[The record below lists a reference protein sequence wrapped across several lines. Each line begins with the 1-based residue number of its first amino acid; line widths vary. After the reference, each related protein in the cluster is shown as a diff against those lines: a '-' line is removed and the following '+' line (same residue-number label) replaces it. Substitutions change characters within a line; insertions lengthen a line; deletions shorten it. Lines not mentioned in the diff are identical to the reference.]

1 MKQFDVVVAGGGP
14 VGWACA
20 LACARS
26 LANGSAA
33 PRVAVVDREKVVATS
48 NNDAPLSLRV
58 YAVSERSIT
67 QLRSWGATFDDARC
81 ATIDRIIVHTS
92 GSDEPAL
99 TLSAKD
105 ARQSAIGAV
114 MEHEALTASIA
125 SAALS
130 QGVLRIAGQAVSA
143 DVVGNARIVSLA
155 DGQMLQTRLVIIA
168 EGRDSALV
176 PELGFEAMSRDYE
189 RRGVVAHFQID
200 APHHG
205 DARQWFLPDDT
216 ILALLPL
223 PDAGGAPAVSMV
235 WSVGVSRAAALLAM
249 SPDALLHAV
258 TAATHGAVVAT
269 SVLQKAAAFPLSL
282 KRLPDP
288 VAERAIVVG
297 DAAHSVHPLAGQGVN
312 LGLEDAQCL
321 AELMSLAR
329 TQSMDPGHAL
339 LTGKYRRQ
347 RYAPTLGL
355 ALTTDA
361 LARLYNLGSWS
372 TLKPV
377 ADTGL
382 RVLGRLPAFRRML
395 SSAAA

>member
-1 MKQFDVVVAGGGP
+1 MKQFDVVIAGGGP

-26 LANGSAA
+26 LTSGSAA
-33 PRVAVVDREKVVATS
+33 PRVALIDREKVVETA

-58 YAVSERSIT
+58 YAVSQRSIT
-67 QLRSWGATFDDARC
+67 QLRSWGVTFDDARC
-81 ATIDRIIVHTS
+81 ATMDRIVVHTS

-114 MEHEALTASIA
+114 MEHEALTASIV

-130 QGVLRIAGQAVSA
+130 QGVLRIAGHAVSA
-143 DVVGNARIVSLA
+143 DLVGSARIVSLA
-155 DGQMLQTRLVIIA
+155 DGQLLQTKLVIIA
-168 EGRDSALV
+168 DGRDSALA
-176 PELGFEAMSRDYE
+176 PTLGLEAMSRDYE
-189 RRGVVAHFQID
+189 RRGVVAHFQVNK
-200 APHHG
+200 PHYG

-223 PDAGGAPAVSMV
+223 PDVGGAPAVSMV
-235 WSVGVSRAAALLAM
+235 WSVGESRAAALLAM
-249 SPDALLHAV
+249 SPDALLQTVA
-258 TAATHGAVVAT
+258 AATHGAAVAT
-269 SVLQKAAAFPLSL
+269 AVLHDAVAFPLSL
-282 KRLPDP
+282 KRMSDP

-321 AELMSLAR
+321 ADLMSHSQS
-329 TQSMDPGHAL
+329 QSMDPGHAL

-377 ADTGL
+377 ADTGM